1 MHTDITVIL
10 ALNFESSRLR
20 SLFAVVSFFISDFW
34 AESVLFLHSS
44 SIVLQSIS
52 FSSRLTTFFSL
63 LFSFVFKA
71 DCSLTAL
78 RRVPLRG
85 TRVAGTLLSPKV
97 LPPAREGEL
106 EACGDVMI
114 ESLLGELSLSFSGT
128 GVLEAS
134 ISLRLSPRICMRGTS
149 LSGFETFDF
158 DFSCFDFLPFLEDFL
173 HAESF
178 LNFTFDPDG
187 NLSRGVLSEAALRPH
202 VFPLA
207 NELSFLWAKYN
218 VPLVETGW
226 LLTVCHKLV
235 NLRLRHRSLARLML
249 A

>member
-44 SIVLQSIS
+44 SLVLQSIS

-71 DCSLTAL
+71 NCSLTAL

-158 DFSCFDFLPFLEDFL
+158 DFSCFDFLPFFRR
-173 HAESF
+173 F
-178 LNFTFDPDG
+178 FT
-187 NLSRGVLSEAALRPH
+187 RR
-202 VFPLA
+202 VFPQLHLWPGRQFVTRSFVRSSA
-207 NELSFLWAKYN
+207 PPTRIPIGQWVVVLMSKIQCPPGRDWLVAHSLSQ
-218 VPLVETGW
+218 T
-226 LLTVCHKLV
+226 
-235 NLRLRHRSLARLML
+235 R
-249 A
+249 